1 MIFGFA
7 DYETGDKGSGVWA
20 LQANLTNLGFDT
32 NGIDGAFGAN
42 TAAALRAFQAAANLD
57 PTGVA
62 DEGTLIA
69 VSQALEKRG
78 IPPMDP
84 SNYDAGT
91 TKTTTTTT
99 VRAYPTTAP
108 PPAVQVKQTGL
119 SPMMRNVALAAVGLA
134 VLGLM
139 SSKR

>member
-91 TKTTTTTT
+91 TRTTTTTT
-99 VRAYPTTAP
+99 VRAYPTTAA
-108 PPAVQVKQTGL
+108 PAVQVKQTGL

-139 SSKR
+139 SAKR